1 MGAEWVS
8 KGNTCGNA
16 ASSVAGIARA
26 IYERTFR
33 IVVDKCNQTLMDPT
47 MKKVTYIGV
56 LDIAGFEIF
65 DYNGFE
71 QICINYVNEKVCKYA
86 HVNMTKY

>member
-1 MGAEWVS
+1 M
-8 KGNTCGNA
+8 
-16 ASSVAGIARA
+16 
-26 IYERTFR
+26 
-33 IVVDKCNQTLMDPT
+33 DKCNQTLMDPT

-71 QICINYVNEKVCKYA
+71 QICISYVNEKVCKYA
-86 HVNMTKY
+86 HVNMNKY